1 MPALPRR
8 PLTIGEL
15 LDAAV
20 ELVRGRAWPL
30 LAVSLLLALGEQA
43 ALYPLRSALDFDLVT
58 GPGQSFEDAIGP
70 LWLLF
75 AAGLTFEG
83 AIIAFLGVSAGGV
96 AAADLSE
103 TPMRPAG
110 VLKLR
115 LAHAS
120 MLFLAPLSSA
130 LVFTGLLALTGAF
143 TLGGGLAFLMG
154 LLILLLWLVTYS
166 VFGLTGAVIGLER
179 RGPFGALGRAAGLGF
194 RVGMRAI
201 RVRILGLLGW
211 LLLRAGFYLGLLSLL
226 DYVPLDRTGAVV
238 LVTAGMVIAN
248 GASYLFL
255 AALDAVALAEVR
267 FRSEGLDI
275 WLSRAAQHGTLEPGS
290 VAAVKR

>member
-1 MPALPRR
+1 VTALPRR

-30 LAVSLLLALGEQA
+30 LAVSLVLALGEQA
-43 ALYPLRSALDFDLVT
+43 ALYPLRLALDFDLVQ

-70 LWLLF
+70 MWLLF
-75 AAGLTFEG
+75 TAGLTFEA
-83 AIIAFLGVSAGGV
+83 AIVAFLGVSAGTA
-96 AAADLSE
+96 AAADLSD
-103 TPMRPAG
+103 TPTRPAG

-120 MLFLAPLSSA
+120 MLFVAPLSSA
-130 LVFTGLLALTGAF
+130 LLFTGLLALAGTF
-143 TLGGGLAFLMG
+143 SLGGGLAFLMG
-154 LLILLLWLVTYS
+154 LLILLIWLVTYS
-166 VFGLTGAVIGLER
+166 LLGLTGAVIGLER
-179 RGPFGALGRAAGLGF
+179 RGPFGALGRSAGMGF
-194 RVGMRAI
+194 RVGMRSI

-211 LLLRAGFYLGLLSLL
+211 LLLRTGFYIGLLSLL
-226 DYVPLDRTGAVV
+226 DYVPLQKTGAFV
-238 LVTAGMVIAN
+238 LITVGVVIAN
-248 GASYLFL
+248 AASYLFL

-290 VAAVKR
+290 VAAVK